1 MSKSNNEA
9 QQSPEFLRALSDLI
23 DGRLTDAG
31 RRKLQDCLLNNEAA
45 QSTYEKLMTVHA
57 LLHLDFGQGYLHLLP
72 PVLSN
77 HDLSGVGATNGA
89 AVGETLDLNHL
100 QVIDVDLG
108 LLDSGNPRYWGNFRS
123 RRSRILAIA
132 AVLAASLLIAATT
145 GWLATSDQKQN
156 SEVHQTVA
164 TTKSNRSKP
173 KVHRKEQEGVNS
185 VAILAQATG
194 AVWSVAD
201 APTEVGEA
209 LQPGRFRLDQ
219 GLIQIEFMSG
229 AVAVLEGPADF
240 EIVSPKRLVCRLGKI
255 RAHVPSQ
262 AEGFTIDTPA
272 YSAVDLGTEFT
283 VEVDSAGESEFH
295 VLEGEVEL
303 REMSDQEESLA
314 ELLTEGQGARSNMDG
329 ELSKLQS
336 QDTLMV
342 GRQQLLELSE
352 VAQQKRFEAWRHYSK
367 ELRDDP
373 RLVCYYGFD
382 GHANWERQLRNESPQ
397 RQSMLD
403 GAIVGSQWTT
413 GRWSDKRALEFKRT
427 IDRVRLSVPGEFD
440 SLTFFA
446 WVRIEGLEHR
456 FNSLFL
462 TDGHDLG
469 EVHWQITDFGRLL
482 LGVKVD
488 AELSHDFRSP
498 PVIGPADL
506 GRWVHLACVYDAA
519 DGVVRHFLDGNEVSS
534 ELISKPQKLR
544 IGPCEI
550 GNWTPEDYR
559 VNRIRSLNGRID
571 EFGVYNVALSADQI
585 YEIFAAGKPRL

>member
-9 QQSPEFLRALSDLI
+9 EQSPEFLRALSDLI
-23 DGRLTDAG
+23 DGRLTEEG
-31 RRKLQDCLLNNEAA
+31 RCKLQDCLLNNEAA

-72 PVLSN
+72 PVLSS
-77 HDLSGVGATNGA
+77 HGLSEVVPTNGA
-89 AVGETLDLNHL
+89 SANKLGMNHARS
-100 QVIDVDLG
+100 IDVDLYQ
-108 LLDSGNPRYWGNFRS
+108 LENDSFWGWGSLRS
-123 RRSRILAIA
+123 RGWKTLSM
-132 AVLAASLLIAATT
+132 AVMLAACLLVAATT
-145 GWLATSDQKQN
+145 WWFASPGQTRDTDSDRPSFAATRKRP
-156 SEVHQTVA
+156 A
-164 TTKSNRSKP
+164 KSRP
-173 KVHRKEQEGVNS
+173 IRQEGVDN
-185 VAILAQATG
+185 VAVLSQATG

-201 APTEVGEA
+201 VPTEVGESF
-209 LQPGRFRLDQ
+209 QPGRFRLDQ
-219 GLIQIEFMSG
+219 GLIQIEFKSG

-240 EIVSPKRLVCRLGKI
+240 EIISAKLMVCRLGKI

-272 YSAVDLGTEFT
+272 YSAIDLGTEFT
-283 VEVDSAGESEFH
+283 VQVAASGETDFH
-295 VLEGEVEL
+295 VLEGEVKL
-303 REMSDQEESLA
+303 REMTGEENPPT
-314 ELLTEGQGARSNMDG
+314 ELLTEGEGARTSTEG
-329 ELSKLQS
+329 ELSKLQPEA
-336 QDTLMV
+336 TPMV

-352 VAQQKRFEAWRHYSK
+352 AAQKKRFEAWLHYSS
-367 ELRDDP
+367 ELREDP
-373 RLVCYYGFD
+373 RLLCYYGFD
-382 GHANWERQLRNESPQ
+382 GHANWERQLRNVGPQ
-397 RQSMLD
+397 QQSILD
-403 GAIVGSQWTT
+403 GAIVGCQWTT

-482 LGVKVD
+482 LGVKAE

-506 GRWVHLACVYDAA
+506 GRWVHLACVYDAEN
-519 DGVVRHFLDGNEVSS
+519 GVVRHYLDGNEVSS
-534 ELISKPQKLR
+534 ESIKIPVKLR
-544 IGPCEI
+544 IGPSDL
-550 GNWTPEDYR
+550 GNWSPEHYTS
-559 VNRIRSLNGRID
+559 NRLRSLNGRID